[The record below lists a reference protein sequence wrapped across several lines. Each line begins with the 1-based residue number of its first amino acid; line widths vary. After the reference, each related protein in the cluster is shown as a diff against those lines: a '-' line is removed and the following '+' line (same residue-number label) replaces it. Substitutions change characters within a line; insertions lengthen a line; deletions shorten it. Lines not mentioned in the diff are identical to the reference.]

1 MLLTPDDLAARNRRM
16 FGTSDK
22 VTQDQFLTSL
32 MSVSTASRP
41 RVKDTDRKKERLYT
55 VNYFV
60 GLVDDSKRVTVCKQ
74 TFYTIY
80 GE

>member
-1 MLLTPDDLAARNRRM
+1 MY
-16 FGTSDK
+16 GTSDK

-32 MSVSTASRP
+32 LSVSTASRP
-41 RVKDTDRKKERLYT
+41 RVKDADRKKKERLYT

-60 GLVDDSKRVTVCKQ
+60 GLVDATKRVPVCKQ
-74 TFYTIY
+74 TFCTIY